1 MKTLAILLATMV
13 LTACGTV
20 QTVVSSDQKTAER
33 LRNEKTYC
41 GAVPRIYSGVT
52 YDFCLMHAELKDGVD
67 VFDYK
72 NANPGVLIDAAAS
85 GVLDTL
91 LLPYT
96 IYKQQADGSIVIN

>member
-1 MKTLAILLATMV
+1 MNTQAVMLMALV
-13 LTACGTV
+13 LSGCGTV

-67 VFDYK
+67 AFDYK

-96 IYKQQADGSIVIN
+96 LYKQQADGSIVIN